1 MLAAAAVKFLPVNP
15 AANADG
21 QRRGRI
27 GTVFKTL
34 LNQFIYLCKSF
45 QCVSSWLILYFRL
58 KKSVSMMIAYEKEI
72 VKEGEKVGLWEM
84 CTFFLCDPLKNILK

>member
-1 MLAAAAVKFLPVNP
+1 M
-15 AANADG
+15 
-21 QRRGRI
+21 
-27 GTVFKTL
+27 
-34 LNQFIYLCKSF
+34 
-45 QCVSSWLILYFRL
+45 YFRL